1 MVFETADLSHLRA
14 NLAKEPS
21 DHDDR
26 RRPIGLAVAD
36 LSSER
41 LDHQLPIKV
50 GALERFGISYA
61 TVLKK
66 SAQTFLTRVGL
77 YERLK
82 SSFVYDFYWAF
93 ANQQILEERAKEIE
107 FYKNTLQGFRKG
119 YLIFDIGANQGYKTD
134 IFLRLGAR
142 VVAVDP
148 DKENQESLRQRF
160 LKYRLRPKR
169 VDVEGKA
176 VSDAIATKTMW
187 IDAPGSAKN
196 TLSPKWVATLRT
208 DQKRFGQCFEFASKE
223 QVETVTLEKLI
234 ATHGIPFFIKIDVE
248 GHEPSVLRGLN
259 RPVPYLSFEVNL
271 PEFRLESLQ
280 CVDILRG
287 IASDGQFNYAVDCE
301 RGLMLENWMRCREFA
316 RVMEGCEAPS
326 IEVFWR
332 TSFCAN

>member
-1 MVFETADLSHLRA
+1 MDQ
-14 NLAKEPS
+14 
-21 DHDDR
+21 
-26 RRPIGLAVAD
+26 VA
-36 LSSER
+36 
-41 LDHQLPIKV
+41 IKV
-50 GALERFGISYA
+50 GAFERFGISYA

-66 SAQTFLTRVGL
+66 SAQTFLRRVGI

-107 FYKNTLQGFRKG
+107 FYKRTLQGFRKG
-119 YLIFDIGANQGYKTD
+119 NLIFDIGANEGYKTD

-160 LKYRLRPKR
+160 VKYRLKPKSINIE
-169 VDVEGKA
+169 DKA

-196 TLSPKWVATLRT
+196 TLSPKWVETLRT
-208 DQKRFGQCFEFASKE
+208 DQKRFGQCFDFASKK

-234 ATHGIPFFIKIDVE
+234 AVHGIPFFIKIDVE

-259 RPVPYLSFEVNL
+259 RPVRYLSFEVNL

-280 CVDILRG
+280 CVNILSE

-316 RVMEGCEAPS
+316 RVMEECEAPS

-332 TSFCAN
+332 TSFSAN